1 MRRQTRHLTRLA
13 VILLTGVVAVRAASA
28 EPPRQATLGQL
39 VKAVRETARVQAET
53 SGMRLAFKTFTA
65 ANGLSPDLIS
75 YSDFTVVRLLFEST
89 RDAGLWNLQWTIT
102 NLEPNSD
109 KIWQQWANGANGA
122 GARTPSV
129 SAPTALAECDELS
142 ALFAFLARQAGVKD
156 VGLFW
161 PASNHTVAV
170 WTLRPR
176 SRPAVRVVVPTTQ
189 IFLESTDL
197 FGTRKFDPWQQR
209 NIYEY
214 IRRDAPDSQAIPAP
228 LFEFFLAQMEKYGG
242 ASDLTLQRLRYLR
255 EGVFQKRISREQA
268 AASALSYIGTS
279 HDDGVALRQFAQDM
293 KPRGLRTKPDQ
304 VLFDRR

>member
-1 MRRQTRHLTRLA
+1 MRNRTRHLNRLA
-13 VILLTGVVAVRAASA
+13 ALFLAGLVAAHAASA
-28 EPPRQATLGQL
+28 EPPRQATLARL
-39 VKAVRETARVQAET
+39 VEAVREKARAQAET
-53 SGMRLAFKTFTA
+53 AGMRQAYRTFTA
-65 ANGLSPDLIS
+65 ANGLSPDLVS

-102 NLEPNSD
+102 NLEPSSD
-109 KIWQQWANGANGA
+109 KIWQQWANWAS
-122 GARTPSV
+122 ARTPSV
-129 SAPTALAECDELS
+129 AAPTALAECDELS

-214 IRRDAPDSQAIPAP
+214 TRRDAPDSQAIPAP
-228 LFEFFLAQMEKYGG
+228 LFEFFLAQMDKYGG

-255 EGVFQKRISREQA
+255 EGVFQKRLSREQA
-268 AASALSYIGTS
+268 AASALSYVASS
-279 HDDGVALRQFAQDM
+279 HEDGIALRQFAQDM
-293 KPRGLRTKPDQ
+293 QPRRS
-304 VLFDRR
+304 R